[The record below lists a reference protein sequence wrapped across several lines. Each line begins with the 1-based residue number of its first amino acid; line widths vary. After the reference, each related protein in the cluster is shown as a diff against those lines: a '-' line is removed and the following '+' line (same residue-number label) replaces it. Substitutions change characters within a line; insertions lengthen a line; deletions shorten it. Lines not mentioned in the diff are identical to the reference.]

1 MTFNGQIID
10 KLCDTEYTEIKYENV
25 VTACGLAR
33 SCGISYG
40 GHIMPFI
47 LKKRAPTEGEKNQYI
62 QCMTRLLPELRI
74 AAGNSQEEL
83 ANIIGVSRQT
93 LSSIESGKRKLP
105 WPTFLALVL
114 YFLSNPK
121 TQEMLSD
128 SGAYPEKVIGEMV
141 GNFSPQHTIRVS
153 MPDDISKMIAALDEQ
168 GIHTLK
174 TTLMIEYAR
183 CTKQTGEAVLK
194 SFDGM
199 DYSFDLIGAD
209 QQQAMRALCNIQGKK
224 HGYADKSKS

>member
-1 MTFNGQIID
+1 
-10 KLCDTEYTEIKYENV
+10 
-25 VTACGLAR
+25 
-33 SCGISYG
+33 
-40 GHIMPFI
+40 MPFI

-74 AAGNSQEEL
+74 TAGNSQEEL

-93 LSSIESGKRKLP
+93 LSSIESGKRKLS

-121 TQEMLSD
+121 TQEMLSE
-128 SGAYPEKVIGEMV
+128 SEAYPEKVIGKIN
-141 GNFSPQHTIRVS
+141 GNFLPQNNIGIS

-183 CTKQTGEAVLK
+183 CTKQTGDAVLK
-194 SFDGM
+194 SFNGT
-199 DYSFDLIGAD
+199 DYSFDLSGSD
-209 QQQAMRALCNIQGKK
+209 QQQAMRSLRNIQGKK
-224 HGYADKSKS
+224 HG